1 MIMRNSTPISGASK
15 KSKIIAGALL
25 LFITLGASGC
35 GSSNAAAQQT
45 NSSQT
50 NANQTSPKQS
60 QRNPAMQAAN
70 ELRRLQNDPQM
81 ALSSDQKGKLKPILQ
96 DLINT
101 ANPTTD
107 DLQKQADAINALLT
121 DTQKS
126 YLASSRPNGNNK
138 NNPNNTN
145 STGNNTNG
153 NNPNP
158 NPSGKN
164 SPNGNNRPN
173 GTPNNNGNGRS
184 FDAKTIYQ
192 QVLDLISK

>member
-1 MIMRNSTPISGASK
+1 MRKRIKSQSTK

-25 LFITLGASGC
+25 LFIALGASGC
-35 GSSNAAAQQT
+35 GSSSAAAQQT

-50 NANQTSPKQS
+50 NANQTGPKQS

-81 ALSSDQKGKLKPILQ
+81 ALSSDQKEKLKPILQ
-96 DLINT
+96 DLINA
-101 ANPTTD
+101 ANLTSD

-121 DTQKS
+121 DPQKS
-126 YLASSRPNGNNK
+126 YLANSRPNGNNS
-138 NNPNNTN
+138 NNRNSAGNNANGSNPN
-145 STGNNTNG
+145 S
-153 NNPNP
+153 
-158 NPSGKN
+158 NPSGQN
-164 SPNGNNRPN
+164 APNGNNRPN